1 AIVDNLIKDMDG
13 SELNRVLKHNDKD
26 DKGGIA
32 FNLLGNL
39 LHEIVLTKKCG
50 DLSGVQKPGTFCVTS
65 QGTLFERVSKPE
77 AGWRVATANGKTWFD
92 AVKTGVN
99 HAQAQHFCNRPGLAL
114 PTMEDYQ
121 SFRAYFEQDA
131 SGKFTDA
138 GRKELYALFP
148 NMAGKGFWSDTLRPG
163 DSGYAYGFNGHNGD
177 IDNDS
182 RDSRSAYGAV
192 RCVSAPSVER

>member
-1 AIVDNLIKDMDG
+1 MDG
-13 SELNRVLKHNDKD
+13 SELNRVLKHNDRD

-32 FNLLGNL
+32 FNLL
-39 LHEIVLTKKCG
+39 HEMVSIKKCG

-65 QGTLFERVSKPE
+65 QGTVFERVSKPDTE
-77 AGWRVATANGKTWFD
+77 AGWRVGTANGKTWFD
-92 AVKTGVN
+92 AVNTRVN
-99 HAQAQHFCNRPGLAL
+99 HAQAQQFCNWPGLAL

-121 SFRAYFEQDA
+121 SFRAYFERDA

-148 NMAGKGFWSDTLRPG
+148 NMADKWFWSDTLRPG
-163 DSGYAYGFNGHNGD
+163 GSGHAYGFHGSDGFIGNGYRV
-177 IDNDS
+177 S
-182 RDSRSAYGAV
+182 RDDHGAV